1 MNYSLLE
8 RQLTFYVRRI
18 YSREC
23 KTILLEFLVER
34 VQDDLAQIEIIKDT
48 ELVDVSS

>member
-1 MNYSLLE
+1 M
-8 RQLTFYVRRI
+8 
-18 YSREC
+18 
-23 KTILLEFLVER
+23 ILLKFLVES

>member
-1 MNYSLLE
+1 MNYLSPE
-8 RQLTFYVRRI
+8 HQLTFYVRRI

-23 KTILLEFLVER
+23 KMILLEFLVER

-48 ELVDVSS
+48 ELVNVSS

>member
-1 MNYSLLE
+1 MNYSLPE
-8 RQLTFYVRRI
+8 HQLTFYIQRI
-18 YSREC
+18 YLREC

-48 ELVDVSS
+48 ELVNVSS